1 MARKKK
7 KDDEKDKRAYERF
20 DHTAPIKYAVSDIN
34 DYNGAVMQNCSEG
47 GMYFESSKAL
57 KPGEDIHI
65 TRTDVFE
72 GCRAEVRWCRKGAS
86 PEDILFGIGVQYR
99 DPEKCK

>member
-7 KDDEKDKRAYERF
+7 SADDKDLRAYERF
-20 DHTAPIKYAVSDIN
+20 DHAAPIKYAQTDIN
-34 DYNGAVMQNCSEG
+34 NYNSATMQNCSEG
-47 GMYFESSKAL
+47 GMYFESSRAL

-72 GCRAEVRWCRKGAS
+72 GCRAEVRWCRKKDS
-86 PEDILFGIGVQYR
+86 PQQTVFGVGVQYH
-99 DPEKCK
+99 DSAKCR

>member
-7 KDDEKDKRAYERF
+7 TDDGSDKREYERF
-20 DHTAPIKYAVSDIN
+20 DHEAPIKYASSNIN
-34 DYNGAVMQNCSEG
+34 DYKGATMQNCSEG
-47 GMYFESSKAL
+47 GMYFESPKSL

-72 GCRAEVRWCRKGAS
+72 GCRAEVKWCRKKGS
-86 PEDILFGIGVQYR
+86 DQKNVFGVGVQYR

>member
-7 KDDEKDKRAYERF
+7 TGDENDKRAYERF
-20 DHTAPIKYAVSDIN
+20 DHAAPIKYALSDIS
-34 DYNGAVMQNCSEG
+34 DYDGALMQNCSEG

-72 GCRAEVRWCRKGAS
+72 GCRAEVRWCRKKAS
-86 PEDILFGIGVQYR
+86 EKDKLFGVGVQYR